1 MTDNL
6 ILSYIIDLNSNYPL
20 GFENN
25 LIGYLSMIFLL
36 FVIIS
41 TLTRILILWWNANF
55 VKNLSIEFSS
65 LILSDMLNR
74 NFKYIISKDQNKIFS
89 IFLNKTD
96 RFLDF
101 IQHYISIVCNS
112 VIAFFILFS
121 IFLLDFFYF
130 FDGTWVFWYFLLIFD
145 IFYKI

>member
-1 MTDNL
+1 
-6 ILSYIIDLNSNYPL
+6 
-20 GFENN
+20 
-25 LIGYLSMIFLL
+25 
-36 FVIIS
+36 
-41 TLTRILILWWNANF
+41 
-55 VKNLSIEFSS
+55 
-65 LILSDMLNR
+65 MLNR

-121 IFLLDFFYF
+121 IFLLDFFISLMVLGF
-130 FDGTWVFWYFLLIFD
+130 FLVFFTYLFD